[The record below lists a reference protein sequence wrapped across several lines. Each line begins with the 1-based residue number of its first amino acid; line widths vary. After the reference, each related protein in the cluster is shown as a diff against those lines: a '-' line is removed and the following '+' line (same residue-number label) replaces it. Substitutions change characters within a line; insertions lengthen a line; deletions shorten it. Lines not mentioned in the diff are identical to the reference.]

1 MKGKKYII
9 PTKTNTQ
16 TNKQTN
22 RIGNQRKLPNSILEV
37 CQHDNQRSWWGKKDK
52 YRKFGMGWGRVGWGG
67 KNLSTWRKTVRAI
80 FKTRTE
86 NKLNQEIKELKPGY
100 SIGNYK
106 TLSQL

>member
-1 MKGKKYII
+1 MKGKKIHN
-9 PTKTNTQ
+9 TNENKHTD
-16 TNKQTN
+16 KQTGLVTVEN
-22 RIGNQRKLPNSILEV
+22 YQTQYLRSANMTTKEV
-37 CQHDNQRSWWGKKDK
+37 GGEKKDK
-52 YRKFGMGWGRVGWGG
+52 YRKFGMGWGG
-67 KNLSTWRKTVRAI
+67 KNLRTWRKTVLAI